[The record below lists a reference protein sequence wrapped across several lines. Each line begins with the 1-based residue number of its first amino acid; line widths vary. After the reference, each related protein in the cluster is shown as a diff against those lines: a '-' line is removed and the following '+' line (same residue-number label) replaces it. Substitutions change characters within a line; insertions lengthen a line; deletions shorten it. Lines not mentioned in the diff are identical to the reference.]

1 MSTLYPGQ
9 VLPGSVSSMSNNAFW
24 VLQFVVGAVV
34 AIIVM
39 NEPSLN
45 KALIGSAT
53 GIPKWVSLVNPK
65 VEFI

>member
-1 MSTLYPGQ
+1 MSR
-9 VLPGSVSSMSNNAFW
+9 NAFW
-24 VLQFVVGAVV
+24 ILQFVVGAVV

-45 KALIGSAT
+45 KALIGDAGSF
-53 GIPKWVSLVNPK
+53 PKWVNLVNPK